1 MKTLAEL
8 ARVLKAGATTSGRL
22 VEDCLARIADP
33 KGEGPRTFL
42 KVHAEAARVAA
53 DYYDRLRAHG
63 VTPGPWAG
71 IPISIKDL
79 FDMAGDVTT
88 AGSKVLRQQPPASTD
103 CAAVARLRAA
113 GFIPIGRTNMTEFAY
128 SGLGLNPHY
137 GTPLNPF
144 ERQRGRAPGG
154 SSSGAAVSIA
164 EQMSYGALGT
174 DTGGS
179 CRIPA
184 AFCGIVGFKPTAR
197 RVPVSGVF
205 PLSRTLDSVGP
216 LAASVACCA
225 ALDAVLAAE
234 PTAVFGAMGLQ
245 GRRFA
250 VPTHYAL
257 DSLDTHVARNFERAL
272 RELSGAGAEVNEIP
286 LPELDELPG
295 INRKGSFSGP
305 EAYALH
311 RERLESQGA
320 LYDPRVLVRLR
331 RGREQSAADYLDL
344 IQARADLQ
352 RRIDESLAEFDA
364 LLLPTTPIIAP
375 LLQDLESEEGYLRTN
390 QLALRNTSVANF
402 LDRCAISIP
411 CHEAGAAP
419 VGLMLMGGHGDDRR
433 VLRLAA
439 SIEALVSPGL
449 RDPQDPWRSTGR
461 PDVRAT

>member
-1 MKTLAEL
+1 MQTLAEL
-8 ARVLKAGATTSGRL
+8 ARSLEAGATTSGRL
-22 VEDCLARIADP
+22 VAECLARIADS

-42 KVHAEAARVAA
+42 KVHAEAARAA
-53 DYYDRLRAHG
+53 AEYYDRLRAQG
-63 VTPGPWAG
+63 VRLSPWAG
-71 IPISIKDL
+71 IPVSIKDL

-88 AGSKVLRQQPPASTD
+88 AGSKVLLGQPPADTD

-144 ERQRGRAPGG
+144 ERARGRAPGG
-154 SSSGAAVSIA
+154 SSSGAAVSIV

-225 ALDAVLAAE
+225 ALDSVLADEPAAVLD
-234 PTAVFGAMGLQ
+234 TMGLP

-257 DSLDTHVARNFERAL
+257 DSLDTHVARSFERAI
-272 RELSGAGAEVNEIP
+272 RGLSAAGAAINEIP
-286 LPELDELPG
+286 LAELDELPG
-295 INRKGSFSGP
+295 INRKGGFSGP

-311 RERLESQGA
+311 RERIESQGA
-320 LYDPRVLVRLR
+320 LYDPRVLVRLL
-331 RGREQSAADYLDL
+331 RGREQSAADYVDL
-344 IQARADLQ
+344 IRARADLQ
-352 RRIDESLAEFDA
+352 RRVDRALAEFDA
-364 LLLPTTPIIAP
+364 LLMPTTPIVAP
-375 LLQDLESEEGYLRTN
+375 LLQDLESDEDYLRIN
-390 QLALRNTSVANF
+390 QLALRNTSVTNF

-411 CHEAGAAP
+411 CHEPGTAP
-419 VGLMLMGGHGDDRR
+419 VGLMLMGANGADRR
-433 VLRLAA
+433 LLGIAA
-439 SIEALVSPGL
+439 AVEELVSPIRARGT
-449 RDPQDPWRSTGR
+449 RSTI
-461 PDVRAT
+461 

>member
-8 ARVLKAGATTSGRL
+8 ARCLAAGTTTSRQL
-22 VEDCLARIADP
+22 VEECLARIADP
-33 KGEGPRTFL
+33 NGEGVRTFL
-42 KVHAEAARVAA
+42 KVHAEAARAAA
-53 DYYDRLRAHG
+53 DYHDRLRAHG
-63 VTPGPWAG
+63 VTLSPWAG
-71 IPISIKDL
+71 IPVSIKDL
-79 FDMAGDVTT
+79 FDMAGEVTT
-88 AGSKVLRQQPPASTD
+88 AGSRVLRGQPPASTD

-128 SGLGLNPHY
+128 SGLGMNPHY

-144 ERQRGRAPGG
+144 ERLRGRAPGG
-154 SSSGAAVSIA
+154 SSSGAAVSIV

-197 RVPVSGVF
+197 RVPLSGVF
-205 PLSRTLDSVGP
+205 PLSQTLDSVGP

-225 ALDAVLAAE
+225 VLDGVLAAE
-234 PTAVFGAMGLQ
+234 PSAGLDAVALR

-257 DSLDTHVARNFERAL
+257 DSLDTHVAGNFERAI
-272 RELSGAGAEVNEIP
+272 RTVSRARAEVNEIP
-286 LPELDELPG
+286 LAELDELAV

-320 LYDPRVLVRLR
+320 QYDPRVLVRLQ

-344 IQARADLQ
+344 IRARADLQ
-352 RRIDESLAEFDA
+352 ARIAKTLAEFDG

-375 LLQDLESEEGYLRTN
+375 LLQDLESDEAYLRTN
-390 QLALRNTSVANF
+390 QLALRNTSIANF

-411 CHEAGAAP
+411 CHEAGTAP
-419 VGLMLMGGHGDDRR
+419 VGLMLMGAHGDDRR
-433 VLRLAA
+433 ALGMAA
-439 SIEALVSPGL
+439 SIEAQVSPTL
-449 RDPQDPWRSTGR
+449 
-461 PDVRAT
+461 